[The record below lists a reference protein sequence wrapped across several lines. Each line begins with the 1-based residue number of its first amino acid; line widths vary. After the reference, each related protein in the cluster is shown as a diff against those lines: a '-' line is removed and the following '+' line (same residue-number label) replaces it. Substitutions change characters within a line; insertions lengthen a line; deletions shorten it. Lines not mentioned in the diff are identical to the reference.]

1 MTRITDTRG
10 DLKGD
15 RPACRWCGSRAHIL
29 EQTCIVDMRSD
40 LQAESSG
47 WLFKSSLAG
56 AGAHSLLKQ
65 SSVSLDQIFS
75 DVISQ
80 SRAFALPK
88 NRVRLEWNSNRSV
101 EWDSN
106 DVDIKS
112 IASWITSNRNYNHR
126 IRFWCCSDSCHYV
139 RFIGFHSLDDSTN
152 SQTQCT
158 QSCKAYWTLN
168 IEL

>member
-1 MTRITDTRG
+1 
-10 DLKGD
+10 
-15 RPACRWCGSRAHIL
+15 
-29 EQTCIVDMRSD
+29 MRSD

-112 IASWITSNRNYNHR
+112 IAS
-126 IRFWCCSDSCHYV
+126 
-139 RFIGFHSLDDSTN
+139 
-152 SQTQCT
+152 
-158 QSCKAYWTLN
+158 
-168 IEL
+168 